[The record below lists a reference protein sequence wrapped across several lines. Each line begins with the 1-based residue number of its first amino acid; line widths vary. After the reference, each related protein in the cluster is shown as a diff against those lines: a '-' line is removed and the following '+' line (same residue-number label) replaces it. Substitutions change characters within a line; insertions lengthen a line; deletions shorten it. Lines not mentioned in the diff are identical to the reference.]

1 MTFDEAEARFREL
14 QARVQRGEP
23 ISRAEYEDQVSQLA
37 VQDDRGVLWEI
48 NPRTGKWM
56 YFDGAEWVGGIPPGR
71 DTSTVM
77 PLPRGLG
84 SPSGVSA
91 PAARPAPSVAPPPST
106 SISPPPASRI
116 APPPSNVAP
125 VSPRPGS
132 SVTPRTAVPMTT
144 SPRPIA
150 SPGTSAPPRVSPP
163 SPEAVPPYRRLGP
176 EPPGGA
182 PAGAPGGEAAPK
194 RAARQ
199 GPLGGP
205 NREWVPLA
213 IGAVVLL
220 FCAVL
225 LFVGGRFAL
234 SALGPT
240 PTPTRA
246 SVLALAT
253 NTPVPTVVRLPTQ
266 PLPPAS
272 PAPVLAKVVEA
283 SVNVRASPST
293 SAKIIGKLKK
303 DNTISLV
310 ARSVDGQWYQAT
322 VPNVTA
328 TSWVFAAT
336 LEVTTGDA
344 ATLPLAGPGAP
355 TPTKPAAPAPAPG
368 GAATPTV
375 IGARP

>member
-84 SPSGVSA
+84 ASSGSNA
-91 PAARPAPSVAPPPST
+91 PGARPAPSIAPPPPASIAPPPST
-106 SISPPPASRI
+106 
-116 APPPSNVAP
+116 NVAP
-125 VSPRPGS
+125 VSPRPG
-132 SVTPRTAVPMTT
+132 TPPAPRTAVPMTT
-144 SPRPIA
+144 SPRPIT
-150 SPGTSAPPRVSPP
+150 SPSTSAPRVSPP
-163 SPEAVPPYRRLGP
+163 SPEAVPPYRRVGP
-176 EPPGGA
+176 EQIGGA
-182 PAGAPGGEAAPK
+182 PPAGVPGGEGMPK
-194 RAARQ
+194 RGARQ

-220 FCAVL
+220 FCAML
-225 LFVGGRFAL
+225 LFVAGRLAFGGGLAGL
-234 SALGPT
+234 GSAA
-240 PTPTRA
+240 TPTRA
-246 SVLALAT
+246 AATLAP

-266 PLPPAS
+266 PPPPAS
-272 PAPVLAKVVEA
+272 PAPVLAKVIEA
-283 SVNVRASPST
+283 SVNVRAAPNT
-293 SAKIIGKLKK
+293 SGKIVSKLKK
-303 DNTISLV
+303 DNTISLTG
-310 ARSVDGQWYQAT
+310 RSVDGQWYQAT
-322 VPNVTA
+322 IQGVTGPA
-328 TSWVFAAT
+328 WVFKET
-336 LEVTTGDA
+336 LQIASGDA
-344 ATLPLAGPGAP
+344 NTLPLAGPGAP
-355 TPTKPAAPAPAPG
+355 TPTKPAAPAPGSG
-368 GAATPTV
+368 GGATPTSTP